1 MPTIADNLQHVYQQ
15 IHAAAKLACRNP
27 EGIHLLAVSKAHP
40 ASAIRECYKAG
51 QRHFG
56 ENYLQE
62 ALLKQEVLADLTDLC
77 WHFIGPLQTNK
88 TRKVAEQFDWVH
100 SIDRQRIAERLSEQR
115 PANCEPLN
123 VCIQVNLQDED
134 SKSGVALQDVAPLAK
149 SIMALPN
156 LKLRG
161 LMAIPVKSDDYAVQL
176 DSFTQVAKLMRELQS
191 STRLATLDTLS
202 MGMSNDLQ
210 AAIAAGAT
218 IVRVGTGIF
227 GPRQPQT

>member
-15 IHAAAKLACRNP
+15 INAAANRACRNP
-27 EGIHLLAVSKAHP
+27 EDIHLLAVSKTHSAN
-40 ASAIRECYKAG
+40 AIRECYAAG
-51 QRHFG
+51 QHHFG

-62 ALLKQEVLADLTDLC
+62 ALQKQQALADLSDLC

-115 PANCEPLN
+115 PQHCEPLN
-123 VCIQVNLQDED
+123 VCIQVNIDDES
-134 SKSGVALQDVAPLAK
+134 SKSGVAMNDVAPLAK
-149 SIMALPN
+149 TIIALPN
-156 LKLRG
+156 LRLRG
-161 LMAIPVKSDDYAVQL
+161 LMAIPVKSDDYAEQL
-176 DSFTQVAKLMRELQS
+176 NSFNQVAMLLRKLQN
-191 STRLATLDTLS
+191 STRLSTLDTLS

-227 GPRQPQT
+227 GPRPPRT

>member
-15 IHAAAKLACRNP
+15 IHAAANLACRNP

-62 ALLKQEVLADLTDLC
+62 ALLKQEALADLTDLC

-176 DSFTQVAKLMRELQS
+176 DSFTQVAKLMLELQS

>member
-1 MPTIADNLQHVYQQ
+1 
-15 IHAAAKLACRNP
+15 
-27 EGIHLLAVSKAHP
+27 
-40 ASAIRECYKAG
+40 
-51 QRHFG
+51 
-56 ENYLQE
+56 
-62 ALLKQEVLADLTDLC
+62 
-77 WHFIGPLQTNK
+77 
-88 TRKVAEQFDWVH
+88 
-100 SIDRQRIAERLSEQR
+100 
-115 PANCEPLN
+115 
-123 VCIQVNLQDED
+123 
-134 SKSGVALQDVAPLAK
+134 
-149 SIMALPN
+149 MALPN

>member
-1 MPTIADNLQHVYQQ
+1 
-15 IHAAAKLACRNP
+15 
-27 EGIHLLAVSKAHP
+27 
-40 ASAIRECYKAG
+40 
-51 QRHFG
+51 
-56 ENYLQE
+56 QE
-62 ALLKQEVLADLTDLC
+62 ALADLTDLC

-176 DSFTQVAKLMRELQS
+176 GSFTQVAKLMRELQS
-191 STRLATLDTLS
+191 STQLATLDTLS